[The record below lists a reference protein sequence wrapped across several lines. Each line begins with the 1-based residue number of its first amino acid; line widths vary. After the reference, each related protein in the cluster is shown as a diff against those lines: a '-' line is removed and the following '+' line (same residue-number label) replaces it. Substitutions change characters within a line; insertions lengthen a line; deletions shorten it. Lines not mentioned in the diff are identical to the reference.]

1 MPEPTRVD
9 LYVDPV
15 CPFAWLALRWLGEV
29 EQQRPLQLRVRLMSL
44 AVLNEGRE
52 GHQPER
58 DRGPDSAW
66 RPVRVGTALATRR
79 GEPALREFVQAF
91 GRRYHDRGERG
102 RDEVLR
108 AVLAELGA
116 QDLYAA
122 ADSTEYDEN
131 VRRVHHEGMDPVGD
145 EVGTPTLHV
154 DGVAFFGPITT
165 RIPRGE
171 EAGKLFD
178 GAYQMA
184 SYPYFFELKRSRT
197 EAPQFD

>member
-1 MPEPTRVD
+1 M
-9 LYVDPV
+9 
-15 CPFAWLALRWLGEV
+15 LARSAELAGE
-29 EQQRPLQLRVRLMSL
+29 
-44 AVLNEGRE
+44 
-52 GHQPER
+52 
-58 DRGPDSAW
+58 
-66 RPVRVGTALATRR
+66 LATRR

-145 EVGTPTLHV
+145 EVGTPVLHV
-154 DGVAFFGPITT
+154 AGTAFFGPVLGAA
-165 RIPRGE
+165 PRGQQ
-171 EAGKLFD
+171 ALDMLD
-178 GAYQMA
+178 GAVLLARNPMFY
-184 SYPYFFELKRSRT
+184 ELKRSRT
-197 EAPQFD
+197 GGLDFG